1 MTNKKLDN
9 GIIEMMPDS
18 GFRLV
23 KVQDRIAAQGS
34 VFLPSKDFS
43 EGWEERPIAEVNAL
57 EEKWEKEIESEGDSD
72 E

>member
-34 VFLPSKDFS
+34 VFLPSTDFAD
-43 EGWEERPIAEVNAL
+43 GWEEMPISEVETLENQWQMETEMEAEN
-57 EEKWEKEIESEGDSD
+57 E
-72 E
+72 